1 MLTPSGTQQV
11 PARTSQHMV
20 LVLIVIALILYQS
33 TYYHKFYCTHLVPD
47 IMSWVHAVM
56 CGLHACMHRIPI
68 LHGVINQP
76 TNYPYAGVARWAI
89 HNRTKRVARPE
100 RRPPM
105 NIITL

>member
-20 LVLIVIALILYQS
+20 LVLIVIALILNQ
-33 TYYHKFYCTHLVPD
+33 T
-47 IMSWVHAVM
+47 WVHAVM